1 MSESDKPIAST
12 KRLLTKATIAVI
24 SYIIFFC
31 QLPTVSLDVDGHQ
44 HHIVHG
50 IPKQYLPLGGW
61 PPIHVYQPS
70 QGNNRTVAICTVVKN
85 ETMYIDEWVDFHIAL
100 GFAPIYIYDNML
112 APDIELEDWYQKRYD
127 IHGYVRI
134 IHFPHTPVQLAAYD
148 QCIKVDAKDDTFVG
162 LFDVDEFL
170 VLKKHKN
177 VVDFMNEHCKEP
189 ICGQLTVNWRMMG
202 VSNQTRYT
210 NVPITKRN
218 VHTDSEAWGT
228 VKTIV
233 RPSYVADNLA
243 WRHTVRLKK
252 GYWLD
257 TRGVIINNTGWKVQA
272 NNDGPSDVAL
282 FHHYSY
288 KSLEEF
294 HYKNCVRGNSLG
306 KRGENFNLC
315 ERDILVEGRIFND
328 DAWQQLKRMV
338 PEKYSVFDAIQKVSV
353 NATASELRIG
363 GGGED
368 DERR

>member
-70 QGNNRTVAICTVVKN
+70 QDNNRTVAICTVVKN

-134 IHFPHTPVQLAAYD
+134 IHFPHSPVQLAAYD

-177 VVDFMNEHCKEP
+177 VVDFMNEHCR
-189 ICGQLTVNWRMMG
+189 N
-202 VSNQTRYT
+202 RY
-210 NVPITKRN
+210 V
-218 VHTDSEAWGT
+218 
-228 VKTIV
+228 
-233 RPSYVADNLA
+233 DN
-243 WRHTVRLKK
+243 
-252 GYWLD
+252 
-257 TRGVIINNTGWKVQA
+257 
-272 NNDGPSDVAL
+272 
-282 FHHYSY
+282 
-288 KSLEEF
+288 
-294 HYKNCVRGNSLG
+294 
-306 KRGENFNLC
+306 
-315 ERDILVEGRIFND
+315 
-328 DAWQQLKRMV
+328 
-338 PEKYSVFDAIQKVSV
+338 
-353 NATASELRIG
+353 
-363 GGGED
+363 
-368 DERR
+368 